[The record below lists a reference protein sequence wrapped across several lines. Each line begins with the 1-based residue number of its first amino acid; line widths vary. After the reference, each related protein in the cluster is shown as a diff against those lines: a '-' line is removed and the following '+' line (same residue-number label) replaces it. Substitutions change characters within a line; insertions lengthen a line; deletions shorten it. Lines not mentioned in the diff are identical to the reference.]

1 MRKTLK
7 LIDRTGL
14 KKRIFWRSFI
24 LLTLLIVGVCTT
36 ATISETNHYQ
46 QSTQTLYIAQARLLA
61 LQVPDQ
67 VLWNDQVSL
76 LNRLKSAAASDNA
89 IDYAYINLNGVPLA
103 HTFQK
108 GFPEG
113 LLKLTTDSD
122 NTVMVQN
129 IADQNNHRYYHIMVP
144 IGTTHAVLH
153 LGIQRRELNRRAW
166 NNIQQIIAMALLAV
180 LIGAGLS
187 RQIALVTTKEVAE
200 ITTKLDRQRHFL
212 QSVIDGIVD
221 PIRVVRD
228 TKQIILMNRSA
239 MNNLNN
245 KKNQGK
251 FCCDNYCGERDDQAT
266 CPLKAVKENNGP
278 VRVIQQ
284 RHQYDGSTKIYE
296 IEASP
301 LIEKGQIAG
310 MIETTRDITDRLKLE
325 ASLDEKK
332 SKLLYMSHHDLLTNL
347 PNRILLRDRLSQALN
362 NNTPPAMVSLFFIG
376 MDRFKKI
383 NETLGRETGDQ
394 VLTQVS
400 KRLKGSFTNG
410 EVLARLSGDEFAV
423 IVEGTRELTVLS
435 RIAKQILD
443 QFSQPIHVKGN
454 EIYLTASIGIS
465 LYKSDG
471 SDTRQLMTN
480 ADIALTRAKDEGR
493 NRYQFFEAE
502 MTRHTNKFF
511 QLENDLRKALDHDQL
526 VVYYQPQINLL
537 SSQITGLEAL
547 VRWKHPELGL
557 ISPLDFIPLAEECG
571 LIVPIGEWV
580 LRESCKQIVSWQ
592 KQGRTPITVAVNLS
606 PLQFRQDNLVATV
619 ENIINETGID
629 PTILELE
636 ITESM
641 IMNGLEKATSTMVEL
656 TELGLQLAIDDFGT
670 GYSSLSYLRYF
681 PLSKLK
687 IDKCFIERVT
697 SDEDD
702 AALASAVIALAH
714 SLNLK
719 VVAEGIETE
728 AQADFLRQKNCHQ
741 GQGFLFSKPLPAYE
755 LIELMDATQTIAV

>member
-1 MRKTLK
+1 MRKTVK

-14 KKRIFWRSFI
+14 KKRIFWRSFV
-24 LLTLLIVGVCTT
+24 LLTLLILGVCTT
-36 ATISETNHYQ
+36 ATISETNHYRQ
-46 QSTQTLYIAQARLLA
+46 ATQTLYLSQARLLA
-61 LQVPDQ
+61 LQIPDQ
-67 VLWNDQVSL
+67 VLWNDQVGL
-76 LNRLKSAAASDNA
+76 LKRLQSTVTSDNA
-89 IDYAYINLNGVPLA
+89 IDYAYLVQNGVPVVS
-103 HTFQK
+103 TFQD
-108 GFPEG
+108 GFPQG
-113 LLKLTTDSD
+113 LLQLETDSD
-122 NTVMVQN
+122 NAIMIKN
-129 IADQNNHRYYHIMVP
+129 IADQNKQHYYHIMVNV
-144 IGTTHAVLH
+144 GTTRAVLH
-153 LGIQRRELNRRAW
+153 LGIQKSELNRRAW
-166 NNIQQIIAMALLAV
+166 NNIQQIVAMSLLAV

-187 RQIALVTTKEVAE
+187 RQIALVTTSEVAQ
-200 ITTKLDRQRHFL
+200 ITAKLDRQRYFL
-212 QSVIDGIVD
+212 QTVIDGIVD

-228 TKQIILMNRSA
+228 TKAIILMNRSA
-239 MNNLNN
+239 MNNLSN
-245 KKNQGK
+245 KKTQGK
-251 FCCDNYCGERDDQAT
+251 LCCDNYCGERDDQTT

-284 RHQYDGSTKIYE
+284 RHQDDGSTKIYE

-301 LIEKGQIAG
+301 LIEKGQISG
-310 MIETTRDITDRLKLE
+310 MIETTRDITDRLQLE

-362 NNTPPAMVSLFFIG
+362 RNTPPAMVALLFIG

-383 NETLGRETGDQ
+383 NESLGREIGDQ
-394 VLTQVS
+394 VLAQVS
-400 KRLKGSFTNG
+400 KRLKDSFTNG
-410 EVLARLSGDEFAV
+410 EVMARLSGDEFAV
-423 IVEGTRELTVLS
+423 IIESTRELTAIS
-435 RIAKQILD
+435 RIANQILD
-443 QFSQPIHVKGN
+443 QFSQPILLKGN

-465 LYKSDG
+465 LYPCDG
-471 SDTRQLMTN
+471 DDTRQLMTN

-502 MTRHTNKFF
+502 MTRHANKFF
-511 QLENDLRKALDHDQL
+511 QLENDLRKALDLNQL

-537 SSQITGLEAL
+537 SRQITGLEAL

-557 ISPLDFIPLAEECG
+557 ISPLDFVPLAEECG

-592 KQGRTPITVAVNLS
+592 RQGRAPITVAVNLS

-619 ENIINETGID
+619 DKIINETGID

-641 IMNGLEKATSTMVEL
+641 IMDGIDKATSTMVEL

-702 AALASAVIALAH
+702 AALASSVIALAH

-728 AQADFLRQKNCHQ
+728 AQADFLRQKSCHQ
-741 GQGFLFSKPLPAYE
+741 GQGFLFSKPLPAHE
-755 LIELMDATQTIAV
+755 LVELMDAR

>member
-1 MRKTLK
+1 MRKQLK

-14 KKRIFWRSFI
+14 KKRIFWRSFS
-24 LLTLLIVGVCTT
+24 LLTLLIIGVCTT
-36 ATISETNHYQ
+36 ATISETNHYHQ
-46 QSTQTLYIAQARLLA
+46 ATQTLYMSQARLLA

-76 LNRLKSAAASDNA
+76 LNRLQSTVTSDNA
-89 IDYAYINLNGVPLA
+89 IAYAYIEQNGSPLV
-103 HTFQK
+103 HTFGN
-108 GFPEG
+108 GFPEE
-113 LLKLTTDSD
+113 LLDLTIDIDTSITI
-122 NTVMVQN
+122 NN
-129 IADQNNHRYYHIMVP
+129 IADQDNHRYYHIMVN
-144 IGTTHAVLH
+144 IDTTQAVLH
-153 LGIQRRELNRRAW
+153 LGIQKSELNRRAW
-166 NNIQQIIAMALLAV
+166 KNIQQIIAMSLLAV

-187 RQIALVTTKEVAE
+187 RQIARVTTSEVGQ
-200 ITTKLDRQRHFL
+200 ITMKLDRQRHFL
-212 QSVIDGIVD
+212 QTVIDGIVD
-221 PIRVVRD
+221 PVRVVRD
-228 TKQIILMNRSA
+228 TKEIILMNRSA
-239 MNNLNN
+239 VNNLTN
-245 KKNQGK
+245 KKTQGK
-251 FCCDNYCGERDDQAT
+251 LCCDDYCGERDDQT
-266 CPLKAVKENNGP
+266 ICPLEAIKETKGS

-284 RHQYDGSTKIYE
+284 RQQDDGSTKIYE

-301 LIEKGQIAG
+301 LLENGHISG
-310 MIETTRDITDRLKLE
+310 MIETTRDITDRLQLE

-362 NNTPPAMVSLFFIG
+362 RNKPPAMVALLFIG
-376 MDRFKKI
+376 IDRFKKI
-383 NETLGRETGDQ
+383 NESLGREIGDQ
-394 VLTQVS
+394 VLAHIS
-400 KRLKGSFTNG
+400 KRLKASFTNG
-410 EVLARLSGDEFAV
+410 EVMARLSGDEFAM
-423 IVEGTRELTVLS
+423 IIEDTGELTAMS
-435 RIAKQILD
+435 RIAKRILD
-443 QFSQPIHVKGN
+443 QFLLPLDIKNS

-465 LYKSDG
+465 LFPSDG
-471 SDTRQLMTN
+471 GDTRQLMTN
-480 ADIALTRAKDEGR
+480 ADIALTRAKAEGR

-511 QLENDLRKALDHDQL
+511 QLENDLRKGLDNDQL

-537 SSQITGLEAL
+537 SRQITGLEAL

-557 ISPLDFIPLAEECG
+557 IAPNDFIPLAEECG

-580 LRESCKQIVSWQ
+580 LRESCEQIVRWQ
-592 KQGRTPITVAVNLS
+592 KQGRAPITMAVNLS

-619 ENIINETGID
+619 EKIIHETGID

-641 IMNGLEKATSTMVEL
+641 IMDGFEKATSTMVEL
-656 TELGLQLAIDDFGT
+656 TQLGLQLAIDDFGT

-697 SDEDD
+697 SDKDD
-702 AALASAVIALAH
+702 AALASSVIALAH

-728 AQADFLRQKNCHQ
+728 AQATFLHQKNCHQ
-741 GQGFLFSKPLPAYE
+741 GQGFLFSKPLPAHE
-755 LIELMDATQTIAV
+755 LIELMDKVHA

>member
-1 MRKTLK
+1 MRKALK
-7 LIDRTGL
+7 LIDRSGL
-14 KKRIFWRSFI
+14 KKRVFWRSFV
-24 LLTLLIVGVCTT
+24 LLTLLILGVCTT
-36 ATISETNHYQ
+36 ATISETNHYRQ
-46 QSTQTLYIAQARLLA
+46 ATQTFYIAQARLLS
-61 LQVPDQ
+61 LQIPDQ
-67 VLWNDQVSL
+67 VLWNDQVGL
-76 LNRLKSAAASDNA
+76 LKRLQSTVTSDNA
-89 IDYAYINLNGVPLA
+89 IDYAYLVQNGVPVVS
-103 HTFQK
+103 TFK
-108 GFPEG
+108 DGFPQG
-113 LLKLTTDSD
+113 LLQLTID
-122 NTVMVQN
+122 NDNAISIKNV
-129 IADQNNHRYYHIMVP
+129 ADQSKQHYYHIMVNV
-144 IGTTHAVLH
+144 GTTRAALH
-153 LGIQRRELNRRAW
+153 LGIRKSELNRRAW
-166 NNIQQIIAMALLAV
+166 NNIQQIIAMSLLAV

-187 RQIALVTTKEVAE
+187 RQIALVTTSEVAQ
-200 ITTKLDRQRHFL
+200 ITKKLDRQRHFL
-212 QSVIDGIVD
+212 QSIIDGIVD

-239 MNNLNN
+239 VNNLSN
-245 KKNQGK
+245 KKTQGNL
-251 FCCDNYCGERDDQAT
+251 CCDNYCGERDDQTT

-284 RHQYDGSTKIYE
+284 RHQQDGSTKIYE

-301 LIEKGQIAG
+301 LIEKGQISG
-310 MIETTRDITDRLKLE
+310 MIETTRDITDRLQLE

-347 PNRILLRDRLSQALN
+347 PNRTLLRDRLSQALN
-362 NNTPPAMVSLFFIG
+362 RNTPPAMVALFFIG

-383 NETLGRETGDQ
+383 NESLGREIGDQ

-400 KRLKGSFTNG
+400 NRLRNSFTNG
-410 EVLARLSGDEFAV
+410 EVMARLSGDEFAV
-423 IVEGTRELTVLS
+423 IVENTRELTAMS
-435 RIAKQILD
+435 RMAKQILD
-443 QFSQPIHVKGN
+443 QFSQPIILKST

-465 LYKSDG
+465 LYNSDG
-471 SDTRQLMTN
+471 NDTRQLMTN

-502 MTRHTNKFF
+502 MTRHANKFF
-511 QLENDLRKALDHDQL
+511 QLENDLRKAIDHNQL

-537 SSQITGLEAL
+537 SRQITGLEAL
-547 VRWKHPELGL
+547 VRWNHPELGL

-592 KQGRTPITVAVNLS
+592 KQGRAPITVAVNLS

-619 ENIINETGID
+619 DNIINETGID

-641 IMNGLEKATSTMVEL
+641 IMDGLEKATSTMVEL

-741 GQGFLFSKPLPAYE
+741 GQGFLFSKPLPAHE
-755 LIELMDATQTIAV
+755 LVELMDDR